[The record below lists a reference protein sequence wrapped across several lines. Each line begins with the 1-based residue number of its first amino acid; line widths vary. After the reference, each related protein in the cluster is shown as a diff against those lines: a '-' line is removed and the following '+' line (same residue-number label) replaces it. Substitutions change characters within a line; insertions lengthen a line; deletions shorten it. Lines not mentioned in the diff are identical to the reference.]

1 MNTEV
6 IAEILICFITLLILS
21 FGIFS
26 TWKKRNKDELTIG
39 IICLIEGLILLSLIY
54 IFIL

>member
-26 TWKKRNKDELTIG
+26 TWKKRNNDELTIG